1 MDGEPE
7 ETCTRQVER
16 FTNILI
22 YRHLYHPI
30 LFIFKD
36 AVGFLNF
43 AQWETVR
50 DEGCG
55 VYPALF
61 NQAEHL
67 FAVAAVNAA
76 GLEGEVFAI
85 HIGKRKNLR
94 LVIKGHHGNNC
105 IRAGIFGNF
114 RGSAAEIISNYI

>member
-1 MDGEPE
+1 VDGEPE

-22 YRHLYHPI
+22 YPHLYHPI
-30 LFIFKD
+30 QFIFKD

-67 FAVAAVNAA
+67 FAVAAVHAA
-76 GLEGEVFAI
+76 DLPSAI
-85 HIGKRKNLR
+85 IWVK
-94 LVIKGHHGNNC
+94 I
-105 IRAGIFGNF
+105 
-114 RGSAAEIISNYI
+114 